1 MCVFLTTFFTFSF
14 GCDAGKHQQAFEL
27 AGGFAPLKCFDD
39 FKRTEDKWVWG
50 NEDGVD
56 FSAKSIR
63 VKLAVAA
70 GRDTDLQ
77 RFHWNSW
84 VMPKVNYLIWRA
96 ILGGVDTK
104 DALVRRGVNLGNTLC
119 CRCGLENEDV
129 KHVFVGCLA
138 ARSVWWQISMVNP
151 PFDGDSVVERVDY
164 FNNQPGAKTWKK
176 VSLRGHHPSLSLD
189 GLNLK
194 RQLEGKLLGPVKMGQ
209 FDLSPFSLN
218 FIKII
223 N

>member
-1 MCVFLTTFFTFSF
+1 MFITPFFSNLEGSFSLFL
-14 GCDAGKHQQAFEL
+14 AFVGL
-27 AGGFAPLKCFDD
+27 LVILVQRINGS
-39 FKRTEDKWVWG
+39 
-50 NEDGVD
+50 GVM
-56 FSAKSIR
+56 
-63 VKLAVAA
+63 AVAA

-119 CRCGLENEDV
+119 CRCGLENEDA

-151 PFDGDSVVERVDY
+151 PFDGDLVAERVDY
-164 FNNQPGAKTWKK
+164 FNNQPGVKNWKK
-176 VSLRGHHPSLSLD
+176 VSLRGLHPSLSLD

-194 RQLEGKLLGPVKMGQ
+194 RQVEDFMGS
-209 FDLSPFSLN
+209 LSRYNQHAEEDFRIS
-218 FIKII
+218 
-223 N
+223 

>member
-14 GCDAGKHQQAFEL
+14 GCDARKHQQAFEL
-27 AGGFAPLKCFDD
+27 AGGFALLKCFDD

-63 VKLAVAA
+63 VKLVVAA

-77 RFHWNSW
+77 RFHWNSR
-84 VMPKVNYLIWRA
+84 VMPKVNYLIWRP

-119 CRCGLENEDV
+119 CKCGLENEDV

-151 PFDGDSVVERVDY
+151 PFDDDSVAERVDY
-164 FNNQPGAKTWKK
+164 FNNQPGAKNWKK

-223 N
+223 K

>member
-1 MCVFLTTFFTFSF
+1 
-14 GCDAGKHQQAFEL
+14 
-27 AGGFAPLKCFDD
+27 
-39 FKRTEDKWVWG
+39 
-50 NEDGVD
+50 
-56 FSAKSIR
+56 
-63 VKLAVAA
+63 
-70 GRDTDLQ
+70 
-77 RFHWNSW
+77 
-84 VMPKVNYLIWRA
+84 MPKVNYLIWRA

-104 DALVRRGVNLGNTLC
+104 DALVRRGVNL
-119 CRCGLENEDV
+119 
-129 KHVFVGCLA
+129 